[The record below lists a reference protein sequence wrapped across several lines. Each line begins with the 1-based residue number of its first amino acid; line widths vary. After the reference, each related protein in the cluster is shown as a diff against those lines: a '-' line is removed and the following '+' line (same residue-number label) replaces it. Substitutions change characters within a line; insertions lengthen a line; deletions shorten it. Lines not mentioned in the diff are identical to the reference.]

1 MYYDVEVTPEEETE
15 LIEQVAQKI
24 HEYEMETAA
33 ILLLES
39 SKPLVW
45 VGGEMGRFFITPF
58 VPIISDKWGVK
69 SEKFF
74 LIFEKRENVERLLK
88 RLEQLSME
96 DDEKKRAAKKAAKE
110 AAKKTGA
117 PSEPGKEG
125 EAAEK
130 PGQQP
135 APEPKKEEKKGW
147 RKYLPF

>member
-15 LIEQVAQKI
+15 LIEQVARKI
-24 HEYEMETAA
+24 HEYEMETVA

-74 LIFEKRENVERLLK
+74 LIFEKRDNVERLLK

-96 DDEKKRAAKKAAKE
+96 DDAKKRAAKKAAKE
-110 AAKKTGA
+110 AAKKTEA

-147 RKYLPF
+147 RRYF